1 MAESAE
7 FKKTAGDVRNLAQKP
22 SDAEFAQLYSLY
34 KQATAGDCNIARPGL
49 TDPLGQAKFDA
60 WNAKKG
66 TSKDE
71 AAKAYI
77 QQGNAAAKKYGV
89 K

>member
-1 MAESAE
+1 MADSAE
-7 FKKTAGDVRNLAQKP
+7 FKKVAGDVRNLAQKP
-22 SDAEFAQLYSLY
+22 SDAEFAELYSLY
-34 KQATAGDCNIARPGL
+34 KQSTAGDCNIARPGL

-66 TSKDE
+66 TSKEE

-77 QQGNAAAKKYGV
+77 KQGNIAAKKYGV

>member
-1 MAESAE
+1 MADSAE
-7 FKKTAGDVRNLAQKP
+7 FKKTADDVRNLAQKP
-22 SDAEFAQLYSLY
+22 SDFEFAQLYSLY
-34 KQATAGDCNIARPGL
+34 KQATAGDCNISRPTG
-49 TDPLGQAKFDA
+49 TDALGQAKFDA

-66 TSKDE
+66 TSRDD